1 MIGVTI
7 GTGEWKKQA
16 RDTAHRMEAMTGI
29 PCFVIEEDAY
39 NCAHPSWLKCHIH
52 RIFPNADSFLVFDAD
67 ILPLRGWE
75 PDTLFEM
82 SGRAFMGV
90 PEPNASPA
98 VLAECKAWGL
108 GYPDTYLN
116 GGLLLFGRE
125 HAPVWD
131 RTWSRHPQ
139 GGAWMEQTALN
150 RALIDEAVE
159 VCRLPR
165 RFNLMA
171 HRGRINPIYARAT
184 LRDAINVHTCAMP
197 SAESCTEIHG
207 KILAYHETGKAGRTR
222 SDLLRDLPKNSTG
235 AELGVFCGDFTRE
248 ILATVQPKTLHLVDL
263 FEGRVT
269 SGDKDGRH
277 MRTVDMAVIRGELEA
292 LGHPVIHYP
301 IQTHASDSVAWLEA
315 QPFASFDWVY
325 IDTTHEYEHTLAE
338 LRAARLAVKPGGI
351 IAGHDL
357 SRAFPGVFQAVAEFA
372 DETQAPLEIYD
383 GDLLASF
390 AFRNE

>member
-7 GTGEWKKQA
+7 GTGAWKAQA
-16 RDTAHRMEAMTGI
+16 EATARRMEAMTGL
-29 PCFVIEEDAY
+29 PCVVIEADEYGCD
-39 NCAHPSWLKCHIH
+39 HPSWLKCHVH
-52 RIFPNADSFLVFDAD
+52 RIFPKIDSFLVFDAD
-67 ILPLRGWE
+67 ILPLRPWDPE
-75 PDTLFEM
+75 SLFKM
-82 SGRAFMGV
+82 NGRAFMGA

-98 VLAECKAWGL
+98 VRAECEAWGL
-108 GYPDTYLN
+108 GYPDIYLN
-116 GGLLLFGRE
+116 CGLLIFGRE

-131 RTWSRHPQ
+131 RTWSRHPN
-139 GGAWMEQTALN
+139 GGLWMEQTALN

-171 HRGRINPIYARAT
+171 HRGRINPIYARTT
-184 LRDAINVHTCAMP
+184 LRDAVNVHTCAMP
-197 SAESCTEIHG
+197 SAESCTEIHA
-207 KILAYHETGKAGRTR
+207 KILEYHLSGKSGRTR
-222 SDLLRDLPKNSTG
+222 SDLLSELPKNSVG
-235 AELGVFCGDFTRE
+235 AELGVFCGDFSRE
-248 ILATVQPKTLHLVDL
+248 ILATVQPAKLHLVDL

-277 MRTVDMAVIRGELEA
+277 MRTVDMAVIRGELEQ
-292 LGHPVIHYP
+292 LGDHVH
-301 IQTHASDSVAWLEA
+301 THATDSIAWLEE
-315 QPFASFDWVY
+315 QPFATLDWVY
-325 IDTTHEYEHTLAE
+325 IDTTHEYAHTLAE

-351 IAGHDL
+351 IAGHDF
-357 SRAFPGVFQAVAEFA
+357 SRAFPGVFRAVADFA